1 MITKIEARNT
11 QMLNVTDKI
20 SFMQRQILIHS
31 YLYYHLDRT
40 VITDKQYDSISYKL
54 VELMKQYTNETL
66 ESDYAE
72 IFKDFD
78 GNTGFD
84 LIGRLSKEQ
93 LYRVDS
99 IARYL
104 MKTSKRR

>member
-1 MITKIEARNT
+1 
-11 QMLNVTDKI
+11 MLNVTDKI

-40 VITDKQYDSISYKL
+40 VITDKQYDNISYNL
-54 VELMKQYTNETL
+54 VELMKQHPNETL

-78 GNTGFD
+78 GSTGFD
-84 LIGRLSKEQ
+84 LIDKLTEEQ
-93 LYRVDS
+93 LYRVNN

-104 MKTSKRR
+104 MKTGR

>member
-1 MITKIEARNT
+1 
-11 QMLNVTDKI
+11 MLSVTDKI

-40 VITDKQYDSISYKL
+40 VISDKQYDNISYKL
-54 VELMKQYTNETL
+54 VELMKQYPNETL

-78 GNTGFD
+78 GNTGYD
-84 LIGRLSKEQ
+84 LIDKLSKEQ
-93 LYRVDS
+93 LYRVDNIS
-99 IARYL
+99 RYL